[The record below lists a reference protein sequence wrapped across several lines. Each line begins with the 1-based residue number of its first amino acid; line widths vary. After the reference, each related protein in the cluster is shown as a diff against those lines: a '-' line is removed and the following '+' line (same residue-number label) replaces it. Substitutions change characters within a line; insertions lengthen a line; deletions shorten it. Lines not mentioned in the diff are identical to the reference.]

1 MGDLSCPACGLVL
14 YGRGVE
20 RLSPRHCPRCI
31 ALSRRLVALVDAD
44 VQAGLPDLR
53 VDGAAVRAEDAR
65 PARAKQRPSE
75 QNDTSPF
82 SSPDVATP

>member
-31 ALSRRLVALVDAD
+31 ALSRRLVAQVEVDVEAAVPELD
-44 VQAGLPDLR
+44 
-53 VDGAAVRAEDAR
+53 VDGATVRVQDAR
-65 PARAKQRPSE
+65 PARAKQQASD
-75 QNDTSPF
+75 QNDASPF
-82 SSPDVATP
+82 GSPDVATP

>member
-31 ALSRRLVALVDAD
+31 ALSRRLVALVEANAESA
-44 VQAGLPDLR
+44 VPELLI
-53 VDGAAVRAEDAR
+53 DGASVRAEDTR
-65 PARAKQRPSE
+65 PAGAKRPVSD
-75 QNDTSPF
+75 QNEASPF

>member
-31 ALSRRLVALVDAD
+31 ALSRRLVALVEVD
-44 VQAGLPDLR
+44 VQAGVPELR

-65 PARAKQRPSE
+65 PARAKQRASD
-75 QNDTSPF
+75 QNEPSPF
-82 SSPDVATP
+82 SSPDIAAP